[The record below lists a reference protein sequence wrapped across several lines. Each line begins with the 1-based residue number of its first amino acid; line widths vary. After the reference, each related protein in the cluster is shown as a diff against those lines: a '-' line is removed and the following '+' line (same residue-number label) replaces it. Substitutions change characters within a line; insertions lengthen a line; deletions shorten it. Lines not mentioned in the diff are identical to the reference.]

1 MTVKKLTTL
10 ENFEDMEKFLLSKI
24 KIIRLQNP
32 QIVDKCTEEE
42 RDEWDRKADEF
53 DINEI
58 TIYVF
63 ECSQLPERLQHLLV
77 NNKINTIGDLAQKS
91 KQDLLKL
98 KFFGRKYLGYVNK
111 TLESVGVSL
120 RQEEDEY

>member
-24 KIIRLQNP
+24 KIICLQNP

-77 NNKINTIGDLAQKS
+77 NNKI